1 MKKIMAL
8 VMVVVSLFSVMSMS
22 VYAEDT
28 SENTVTVIVNEVE
41 FIFDADTTEEFR
53 NKFIADYFNE
63 DNEDNEDSSAYGLT
77 CTLFGHKYEE
87 SIVIAI
93 IHKDKATDPRCLQ
106 QTYKME
112 ACTRCIY
119 AQKTLMSQTYISCCE
134 E

>member
-1 MKKIMAL
+1 MKKIIAL

-22 VYAEDT
+22 AYAEDT
-28 SENTVTVIVNEVE
+28 NENTVTVIVNEVE

-53 NKFIADYFNE
+53 DKFIADYFNE
-63 DNEDNEDSSAYGLT
+63 DNDDTSAYGLT

-93 IHKDKATDPRCLQ
+93 THKKRATDPRCLQ

-112 ACTRCIY
+112 ACTRCTY
-119 AQKTLMSQTYISCCE
+119 AQKTLMGQTYISCCAE
-134 E
+134 

>member
-1 MKKIMAL
+1 
-8 VMVVVSLFSVMSMS
+8 MSA
-22 VYAEDT
+22 YAEDK

-53 NKFIADYFNE
+53 DKFIADYFNV
-63 DNEDNEDSSAYGLT
+63 DNGDTSAYGLT

-87 SIVIAI
+87 SIVTAI
-93 IHKDKATDPRCLQ
+93 IHKDKATDPRCLR

-112 ACTRCIY
+112 ACTRCTY
-119 AQKTLMSQTYISCCE
+119 AQKTLISQVYISCCE

>member
-1 MKKIMAL
+1 MKKIIAL

-22 VYAEDT
+22 AYAEDK

-41 FIFDADTTEEFR
+41 FIFDADTTEDFR
-53 NKFIADYFNE
+53 DKFIADYFNE
-63 DNEDNEDSSAYGLT
+63 DNGDTSAYGLT

-87 SIVIAI
+87 SIVTAI
-93 IHKDKATDPRCLQ
+93 IHKDKATDPRCLR

-112 ACTRCIY
+112 ACTRCTY
-119 AQKTLMSQTYISCCE
+119 AKKTLISQVYISCCE

>member
-1 MKKIMAL
+1 MKKIIAL
-8 VMVVVSLFSVMSMS
+8 VMVIVSIFSVISMS
-22 VYAEDT
+22 AYAEDK

-53 NKFIADYFNE
+53 DKFIADYFNV
-63 DNEDNEDSSAYGLT
+63 DNGDTSAYGLT

-87 SIVIAI
+87 SIVTAI
-93 IHKDKATDPRCLQ
+93 IHKDKATDPRCLR

-112 ACTRCIY
+112 ACTRCTY
-119 AQKTLMSQTYISCCE
+119 AQKTLISQVYISCCE